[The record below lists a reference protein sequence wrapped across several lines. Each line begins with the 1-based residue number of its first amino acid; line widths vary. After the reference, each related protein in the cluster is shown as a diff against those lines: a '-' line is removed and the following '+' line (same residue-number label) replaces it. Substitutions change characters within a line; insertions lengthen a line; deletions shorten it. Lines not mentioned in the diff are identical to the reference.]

1 MMTRRRRL
9 FVLTAVNCVFWIASC
24 YVAWNRLIPEP
35 LIAPAVIVSMIFA
48 LPAGLCWLPFPVVSE
63 LHDTGWRIA
72 VYGSVTLANSVAWAW
87 LVDWLW
93 TKLAGRP
100 SPRGFPVG
108 KPGDG
113 GSAAE

>member
-1 MMTRRRRL
+1 MTRPRRL
-9 FVLTAVNCVFWIASC
+9 FVLTAANCLFWIASG
-24 YVAWNRLIPEP
+24 YVAWNRLIPER
-35 LIAPAVIVSMIFA
+35 LIPAAAFVSMIFA
-48 LPAGLCWLPFPVVSE
+48 VPLGLCSLPFLVVSE

-72 VYGSVTLANSVAWAW
+72 VYGSLTLANSVAWAW
-87 LVDWLW
+87 LVDRLW
-93 TKLAGRP
+93 TKLAGRA